1 MSCIRV
7 PHSCLCSLWIH
18 SCTSLAF
25 LQLEMLNISSH
36 VLWHN
41 CSIRSRWV
49 CLAMPEFLFLFV
61 LGSLPS
67 WQVKGRAPTW
77 PCAVWWWP
85 SASCS
90 CSSSW
95 RVSLSVPS
103 SRTWNTLCQ
112 RRMEK
117 PHQVSSHTMDS
128 LSSGGHPCR
137 WTSISDHNPDEMCLL
152 MPGQHWHSCCGRVSV
167 ACLSFRGSLFFFFFT
182 VGKACCF

>member
-1 MSCIRV
+1 MSCIWV

-103 SRTWNTLCQ
+103 SRTWNTCAREGWKNLT
-112 RRMEK
+112 K
-117 PHQVSSHTMDS
+117 SPLT
-128 LSSGGHPCR
+128 R
-137 WTSISDHNPDEMCLL
+137 WTACLL
-152 MPGQHWHSCCGRVSV
+152 VDTPADGPALVIITQMRC
-167 ACLSFRGSLFFFFFT
+167 AC
-182 VGKACCF
+182 